1 MTFLYPDVLYLLI
14 LPALLAVVA
23 CILWKRRSKRWE
35 VLIAP
40 AYKNVLVQA
49 PATWH
54 RTLPIVFGILA
65 AIFSI
70 LSMARPFDG
79 YSEREE
85 MPKSRNILI
94 AIDCSRSMLCKDV
107 SPSRLERAKT
117 ATYDLLD
124 ALPSDNFGIII
135 FSGNA
140 VLLMP
145 LTYDHEALK
154 ETIEQ
159 LKFGWVSQGGSN
171 LDSAVS
177 LALRTFK
184 RDKKPDAMD
193 ALVILSDGE
202 DTVNISPKLAA
213 EAKQNKLILI
223 TAGIGTTSGSTIPDE
238 KHPSGLYHDYE
249 GNTIVSKLNPDNLQ
263 KLASMTNGQY
273 VQLSDGA
280 SLNAFVKETAS
291 KLEANQNDSVKTRI
305 PNDRYYIF
313 AIPALVCLLLTLIAS
328 TKWRSIKHIFK
339 SKSVSSLF
347 ILSSFLFCLAVS
359 PAQATDDATQ
369 NIIELIRNNQP
380 DEAIKAI
387 DATLLNPSLSDD
399 KRHALNYAK
408 GFMAKINNQN
418 QVTAEALSEA
428 LLSSSTMLQSDAH
441 CHLGNLSGDTVNQ
454 KMSFKKK
461 NNSASPQL
469 TQGLSIDEKI
479 KEIDKRLKA
488 INESKKHLKEAFSHF
503 DDAIFTTPNHKEAH
517 SNKAKLSD
525 YEKKLDEYKKTLE
538 KLKKQLEE
546 EKKKQQQQ
554 QQQQQNDKNQQNQD
568 KSDSKDKQ
576 DKSDNNNKQDNNKSS
591 DKNQQKQN
599 DQNDKDNKKDADK
612 DKNKNNEQ
620 NKQDKD
626 KDKDKADNDKQK
638 SNEKDKQEQDKKKN
652 TPSKDDEM
660 KNARPEEKKD
670 NEKEKPQ
677 KAPDKQQA
685 PQKQAPLSITPQQQ
699 AQSDKE
705 LKEARDILKDRRDQE
720 EGCFVPQPI
729 QILPPKKDY

>member
-1 MTFLYPDVLYLLI
+1 MTFLYPNVLYLLI

-35 VLIAP
+35 ILISP
-40 AYKNVLVQA
+40 AFKDILVQA

-124 ALPSDNFGIII
+124 ALPADNFGIII

-213 EAKQNKLILI
+213 EAKQNNLILI
-223 TAGIGTTSGSTIPDE
+223 TAGIGTTSGTTIPDE

-249 GNTIVSKLNPDNLQ
+249 GNTIISKLNPDSLQ
-263 KLASMTNGQY
+263 RLASMTDGQY

-280 SLNAFVKETAS
+280 SLNAFVKETAA
-291 KLEANQNDSVKTRI
+291 KLDANQNDSVKTRI

-347 ILSSFLFCLAVS
+347 ILSPLLFCLIAT
-359 PAQATDDATQ
+359 PAQATDVTTQ

-387 DATLLNPSLSDD
+387 DAVLLNPSLSDD

-408 GFMAKINNQN
+408 GFMARISNQN

-428 LLSSSTMLQSDAH
+428 LLSSSTNLQSDAH
-441 CHLGNLSGDTVNQ
+441 CHLGNLSGDAVNQ
-454 KMSFKKK
+454 KMTFKKK
-461 NNSASPQL
+461 NDSAAPQL

-488 INESKKHLKEAFSHF
+488 INESKNHLKEAFSHF

-525 YEKKLDEYKKTLE
+525 YAKKLDEYKKTLE

-554 QQQQQNDKNQQNQD
+554 QQNDKNQENQD
-568 KSDSKDKQ
+568 KSDNKDQQ
-576 DKSDNNNKQDNNKSS
+576 DKSDNNNKQDNKQSS
-591 DKNQQKQN
+591 DKNQQNQDNKK
-599 DQNDKDNKKDADK
+599 DKDNKKDSDK
-612 DKNKNNEQ
+612 DKNKNNKP
-620 NKQDKD
+620 NKED
-626 KDKDKADNDKQK
+626 KDKDKADKDKQK
-638 SNEKDKQEQDKKKN
+638 SNEKDKQEQDKQKN

-685 PQKQAPLSITPQQQ
+685 PQEQAPLPITPQQQ
-699 AQSDKE
+699 AQSEKE
-705 LKEARDILKDRRDQE
+705 LKEARAILKDRRDQE
-720 EGCFVPQPI
+720 EGCFVPQPV

>member
-124 ALPSDNFGIII
+124 ALPADNFGIII

-202 DTVNISPKLAA
+202 DTVNVSPKIAA
-213 EAKQNKLILI
+213 EAKQNNLILI
-223 TAGIGTTSGSTIPDE
+223 TAGIGTTSGTTIPDE
-238 KHPSGLYHDYE
+238 KHPTGLYHDYE

-263 KLASMTNGQY
+263 NLASMTNGQY
-273 VQLSDGA
+273 VQLSNGA

-347 ILSSFLFCLAVS
+347 IFTSLLFCLAAS
-359 PAQATDDATQ
+359 PAHATDDSTQ
-369 NIIELIRNNQP
+369 NIIELIRNNQA

-387 DATLLNPSLSDD
+387 DAALLNPSLSDD

-408 GFMAKINNQN
+408 GFMAKSSNQN
-418 QVTAEALSEA
+418 QLTAEALSEA
-428 LLSSSTMLQSDAH
+428 LLSSSTQLQSDVH
-441 CHLGNLSGDTVNQ
+441 CHLGNLSGDAVKQ
-454 KMSFKKK
+454 KMSFKQK

-469 TQGLSIDEKI
+469 PQSLSIDEKI
-479 KEIDKRLKA
+479 KEIDRRLKA
-488 INESKKHLKEAFSHF
+488 INESKIHLKEAFSHF
-503 DDAIFTTPNHKEAH
+503 DDAISTTPTHKEAH
-517 SNKAKLSD
+517 SNKEKLSD
-525 YEKKLDEYKKTLE
+525 YAKKLDEYKKNLE

-554 QQQQQNDKNQQNQD
+554 QQQQNNKNQQNQEQ
-568 KSDSKDKQ
+568 SDSKDKQ
-576 DKSDNNNKQDNNKSS
+576 DKSDNNNKQDNKKSS
-591 DKNQQKQN
+591 DKNQQNQDDKK
-599 DQNDKDNKKDADK
+599 DKDNKKDADK
-612 DKNKNNEQ
+612 DKDKNNEK

-626 KDKDKADNDKQK
+626 KDKADKDNQK
-638 SNEKDKQEQDKKKN
+638 SNEKDEQKQDKQKN

-660 KNARPEEKKD
+660 KNARPEEKND
-670 NEKEKPQ
+670 NEKERPK
-677 KAPDKQQA
+677 KAPDNQEA
-685 PQKQAPLSITPQQQ
+685 PQKQEPLSITPQKQ

-705 LKEARDILKDRRDQE
+705 LQEARDILKERRDQE

-729 QILPPKKDY
+729 QIIPPKKDY